1 MKLRTFFIDSS
12 FIYALLNRRDQFHDQ
27 AITVLSKLQDDDFFV
42 LTDAIILESCSLLAA
57 LGARKTIVGFLDD
70 IMASD
75 QYNIF
80 YTDEDLFYRAYD
92 LFRSYED
99 KEWSLVDCL
108 SSLVMQEQS
117 IQLALTSDHH
127 FEQMGFLAV
136 LRHPD
141 LI

>member
-1 MKLRTFFIDSS
+1 MKPRTFFIDSS
-12 FIYALLNRRDQFHDQ
+12 FIYALLNRRDQFHGQ

-57 LGARKTIVGFLDD
+57 LGARETIVEFVDD

-75 QYNIF
+75 QYSIVH
-80 YTDEDLFYRAYD
+80 TDEDLFYRAYD
-92 LFRSYED
+92 LFKSYED

-117 IQLALTSDHH
+117 IQLALTSDII
-127 FEQMGFLAV
+127 LSRWAS
-136 LRHPD
+136 
-141 LI
+141 